1 MKRCCKRGRAFH
13 GPCPDRRTLE
23 FSTRSS
29 KQKRP
34 CCKKGRALH
43 RPYLN
48 KSPLDS
54 SPRSSAQ
61 KKSCCQG
68 KKVVHRPRL
77 DKSPLDSSPRSSEQR
92 QSQKML
98 FFCFQSRCTATYG
111 PKVEQPEFLL
121 AQKAVP
127 KTDDSRRTWLIL
139 LIHIDRRPNYLHTHS
154 EIIGM
159 TAQSGASTTV
169 DCAQKRHCNLLIR
182 PRSTRLHSTTS
193 RRRRR
198 SQRRLR
204 ERRQSPFP
212 G

>member
-1 MKRCCKRGRAFH
+1 MDPVRTEERWNLARGR
-13 GPCPDRRTLE
+13 PNRRDHAA
-23 FSTRSS
+23 
-29 KQKRP
+29 
-34 CCKKGRALH
+34 KKDA
-43 RPYLN
+43 PFTYLN

-139 LIHIDRRPNYLHTHS
+139 LIHIDRRPNYLHIHS

-159 TAQSGASTTV
+159 TAQSGASATV
-169 DCAQKRHCNLLIR
+169 DRAQKDTAI
-182 PRSTRLHSTTS
+182 
-193 RRRRR
+193 
-198 SQRRLR
+198 
-204 ERRQSPFP
+204 F
-212 G
+212 